1 MLYVQITPFLK
12 QQLRGMQAL
21 ALPVI
26 MSGRDCIGV
35 ATTGSGKTLAYVL
48 PMLRNVNDA
57 VVRGLDESLGNGPL
71 GLIVAPTRELVQQV
85 RMTCHHLV
93 QYDCTVCSAE

>member
-1 MLYVQITPFLK
+1 
-12 QQLRGMQAL
+12 MQAL
-21 ALPVI
+21 ALPVV

-57 VVRGLDESLGNGPL
+57 VARGLDEGLGNGPL
-71 GLIVAPTRELVQQV
+71 GLIIAPTRELVQQV
-85 RMTCHHLV
+85 SSL
-93 QYDCTVCSAE
+93 SISF

>member
-1 MLYVQITPFLK
+1 MLVQS
-12 QQLRGMQAL
+12 L
-21 ALPVI
+21 ALPVV

-48 PMLRNVNDA
+48 PMMRNVNDA

-71 GLIVAPTRELVQQV
+71 GLIIAPTRELVQQV
-85 RMTCHHLV
+85 RSLPLQYRFLV
-93 QYDCTVCSAE
+93 TVVMLFGLYIEVPIR

>member
-1 MLYVQITPFLK
+1 
-12 QQLRGMQAL
+12 
-21 ALPVI
+21 

-85 RMTCHHLV
+85 RSTPHSFRVPVLR
-93 QYDCTVCSAE
+93 ALL

>member
-1 MLYVQITPFLK
+1 
-12 QQLRGMQAL
+12 
-21 ALPVI
+21 

-57 VVRGLDESLGNGPL
+57 VARGLDESFGNGPL
-71 GLIVAPTRELVQQV
+71 GLIIAPTRELVQQV
-85 RMTCHHLV
+85 RALQSLGIGVFYLTSHK
-93 QYDCTVCSAE
+93 